1 MRQKY
6 KNNCKYPYIIL
17 FLFKKYLFKHEA
29 VTHIPFFNTYNHQY
43 MTNVEAAN
51 SEALKTKNAY
61 NGMLDSV
68 PLVFSI
74 PVYENMPAANCP
86 VPQ

>member
-1 MRQKY
+1 
-6 KNNCKYPYIIL
+6 
-17 FLFKKYLFKHEA
+17 
-29 VTHIPFFNTYNHQY
+29 

-61 NGMLDSV
+61 SGMLDSV

-74 PVYENMPAANCP
+74 PVYENMPAENCAA
-86 VPQ
+86 PQG

>member
-29 VTHIPFFNTYNHQY
+29 VTHIPFFNPPNHPHTSILTYLTFRN
-43 MTNVEAAN
+43 T
-51 SEALKTKNAY
+51 SK
-61 NGMLDSV
+61 
-68 PLVFSI
+68 
-74 PVYENMPAANCP
+74 C
-86 VPQ
+86 